1 MLINYFV
8 STYYI
13 YIYIFFININI
24 WISLGVS
31 LLILNLKTY
40 CILFKN
46 KGGGR

>member
-8 STYYI
+8 STY

-24 WISLGVS
+24 WISLRVS